1 MFTFLPNP
9 SGTNGSIDNI
19 EWKIVEPDKIGRF
32 QCQDCSKTFS
42 CIDSV
47 QRHHSKVHI
56 KGDSGS

>member
-42 CIDSV
+42 RIDSV
-47 QRHHSKVHI
+47 QTHHSKVHI